1 MTMRAHVR
9 PRLHGIGSA
18 LVAVALLCAGVS
30 THAAPRAAHATVGTP
45 KTIAVPAGGDLQ
57 AAIDRAA
64 PGDVL
69 TLAPGATY
77 TGPITLP
84 KKAGDGWIT
93 IKTAAPEAEFPAAG
107 KRVTPEHAK
116 QMPKIVAGSGS
127 VIVAAPGAH
136 HYKLIGIEI
145 APKANVF
152 LRDLVDL
159 GGNATSLDGLPHDFV
174 FERCYLH
181 GDKAKGSRR
190 GIALNAREVTIAD
203 SHFADFKEVGA
214 DSQAIAGWNGPG
226 PFRIVNNYLEGAG
239 ENIMFGGADPSIPD
253 LVPSDIEIR
262 KNHIAKP
269 LTWKSGEPGYE
280 GKAWSVK
287 NLLELKNAR
296 RVVIEG
302 NLLEH
307 NWPQSQN
314 GFAVLFTVR
323 NQDGGAPWSTVEDVT
338 FANNIV
344 RRTGSGI
351 NILGTDDIRPSKAL
365 RRIAIKNNL
374 FVEVGG
380 RWGGSGTLFQIL
392 NGADQVVIENNTALQ
407 TGSIIMAEGPP
418 QEGFVFR
425 RNIVPHNAYGIIGTG
440 TAPGAGTLEK
450 YFPGAVVEGNVIA
463 GGDSARY
470 PRNNQYPGSLAEV
483 RFVDQAGG
491 NFKLADGS
499 RFKKAGAG
507 ADIDAIVAAGAFA
520 SVEQAPR

>member
-1 MTMRAHVR
+1 MRTHIR
-9 PRLHGIGSA
+9 PRIYEIVSV

-30 THAAPRAAHATVGTP
+30 TQAAPRAAHAKAATP
-45 KTIAVPAGGDLQ
+45 KTVTVPAGGDLQ

-69 TLAPGATY
+69 MLAPGATY

-84 KKAGDGWIT
+84 KKAGDAWIT
-93 IKTAAPEAEFPAAG
+93 IKTAAPEAEFPPAG
-107 KRVTPEHAK
+107 QRVTPENAK
-116 QMPKIVAGSGS
+116 QMPKIVAANGS

-136 HYKLIGIEI
+136 HWKLIGIEI
-145 APKANVF
+145 APKANVA

-159 GGNATSLDGLPHDFV
+159 GGNATSVDGLPHDIA

-190 GIALNAREVTIAD
+190 GIALNAREVSIVD
-203 SHFADFKEVGA
+203 SHLSDFKEVGA

-239 ENIMFGGADPSIPD
+239 ENIMFGGADPTIPD

-269 LTWKSGEPGYE
+269 LAWKSGEPGYE

-302 NLLEH
+302 NLLER
-307 NWPQSQN
+307 NWMQSQN

-338 FANNIV
+338 FANNVV
-344 RRTGSGI
+344 RQSGSGI
-351 NILGTDDIRPSKAL
+351 NILGTDDIRPSQNL
-365 RRIAIKNNL
+365 RRITIKNNL
-374 FVEVGG
+374 FTEIGG
-380 RWGGSGTLFQIL
+380 KQWGGSGTLFQIL

-407 TGSIIMAEGPP
+407 TGSIIVAEGPP

-440 TAPGAGTLEK
+440 TGPGAGTLDK

-463 GGDSARY
+463 GGDTGRY

-491 NFKLADGS
+491 NFRLADGS
-499 RFKKAGAG
+499 RYKKGG
-507 ADIDAIVAAGAFA
+507 MGVDMDALVAAGALAAPEPA
-520 SVEQAPR
+520 SR